1 MKFNQPNL
9 KVPGIARILILVCLI
24 TQALS
29 CSKDKNAPEQAGP
42 TLEFTAE
49 NGEYKVK
56 TGKDVVLE
64 AKVTDATD
72 PIYSWKLDGKIIS
85 TGLTCNFTGDK
96 LGEYFVTFRVDAKNG
111 SVEKQVKVT
120 VLSKLPP
127 EITMTSSIIVYSG
140 LNTKLVANVLYA
152 EQATYTWR
160 LNGAVISTENS
171 CNLNLTTLG
180 AQQLTLKV
188 VNADGED
195 LKVFAVVVLPPP
207 AAELFFDDGRFRL
220 AGDQSTK
227 RMSIPLGKT
236 LVLAPVISNITGT
249 PTFEWTVD
257 GAVQSSTTEF
267 LSFTPNAL
275 GNYLITVTAK
285 GTAAIA
291 KVNVTCVA
299 AEGTYFRAAVA
310 GSKAM
315 VTNVFEFVPA
325 PGQFTNFL
333 EGSTIEQAQLSVQ
346 NAVNTGTTA
355 YVAGLGA
362 YGGYFISGFD
372 HSVSDVA
379 GKADISISG
388 NAFEG
393 WSEPG
398 IVWVMQDENGNGL
411 PDDTWYELKGSE
423 TGKPETKQRYAITYY
438 KPATGNTD
446 VLWSDNMGRTGSV
459 DYNMYHTQKYY
470 FPMFISG
477 NSYTLSGT
485 CLKSTFQ
492 VGTIETN
499 PGFSWGYVDNLGDGS
514 KLNFWIEDAIKADG
528 TPANLKYIDFVKVHT
543 GQVGKGV
550 ALGEVSTEAGAAIDL
565 NLK

>member
-1 MKFNQPNL
+1 MKTNKPNL
-9 KVPGIARILILVCLI
+9 KVQGIARLFILACFIA
-24 TQALS
+24 QALS
-29 CSKDKNAPEQAGP
+29 CSKDKTTPEQAGP

-56 TGKDVVLE
+56 MGKEIALE

-72 PIYSWKLDGKIIS
+72 PIYSWKLNGKIIS

-127 EITMTSSIIVYSG
+127 EITMTSSIIAYSG
-140 LNTKLVANVLYA
+140 LNTKMVANVLYA
-152 EQATYTWR
+152 EEASYTWR
-160 LNGAVISTENS
+160 LNGVVISNENS
-171 CNLNLTTLG
+171 CNLNLTSLG

-195 LKVFAVVVLPPP
+195 LKVFSVVVLPAPS
-207 AAELFFDDGRFRL
+207 AELFFDDGRFRL
-220 AGDQSTK
+220 SGDQSTK
-227 RMSIPLGKT
+227 RLSIPLGKT
-236 LVLAPVISNITGT
+236 LVLAPVISNISGT

-267 LSFTPNAL
+267 LNFKPTAL

-285 GTAAIA
+285 GTSAVA
-291 KVNVTCVA
+291 KVTVACVP
-299 AEGTYFRAAVA
+299 AEGTYFRAAVT
-310 GSKAM
+310 GSKAI
-315 VTNVFEFVPA
+315 VTNVFEFIPA
-325 PGQFTNFL
+325 PGQFTNFQ
-333 EGSTIEQAQLSVQ
+333 EGSTMEQARVSVQ

-362 YGGYFISGFD
+362 FGGYFISGFD
-372 HSVSDVA
+372 HSVTDVA

-388 NAFEG
+388 NAFET

-423 TGKPETKQRYAITYY
+423 TGKAETKQRYAITYY
-438 KPATGNTD
+438 KPSTGNTD
-446 VLWSDNMGRTGSV
+446 VLWSDNMGKTGSV
-459 DYNMYHTQKYY
+459 DYNTYHTQKFY
-470 FPMFISG
+470 FPMFITG
-477 NSYTLSGT
+477 NSLTLTGT
-485 CLKSTFQ
+485 CLKTTFL
-492 VGTIETN
+492 VGGIDVN
-499 PGFSWGYVDNLGDGS
+499 PGFPWGYVDNFGDGS

-543 GQVGKGV
+543 GQLGKGV
-550 ALGEVSTEAGAAIDL
+550 AIGEVSTEAGAAIDL